1 MFFKIFLLLASS
13 ALFAKAFLF
22 PMTSDKSTSLLMSSL
37 SDFPRAVRAKIP
49 FRAGSADEMLRDFV
63 NTFEEAWS
71 VGANQE
77 KGSRIPI
84 DARETETHYEVYA
97 DLPGASKENT
107 KIEIEEHVLTITTE
121 RKTHDPADA
130 TSYRRLERYS
140 GTYSR
145 SLRLPE
151 DADEEKISASFK
163 DGVMTIRI
171 TKLLE
176 DVAKGRKKVAIEYE

>member
-1 MFFKIFLLLASS
+1 MIALTSAYIIAPLSMSTRGSS
-13 ALFAKAFLF
+13 CSPMDRSPYRLVIQRAKESPKQFQTT
-22 PMTSDKSTSLLMSSL
+22 MTPKPYRTFSSL
-37 SDFPRAVRAKIP
+37 
-49 FRAGSADEMLRDFV
+49 
-63 NTFEEAWS
+63 FEDS
-71 VGANQE
+71 L
-77 KGSRIPI
+77 SRIPI
-84 DARETETHYEVYA
+84 DARETETHYELYA
-97 DLPGASKENT
+97 DLPGASKDTT

-121 RKTHDPADA
+121 RKTYDPADA
-130 TSYRRLERYS
+130 ESFRMLERYS

-171 TKLLE
+171 TKLPE